1 MSKQDRIKKRIFH
14 AMVEDN
20 LELMHGHPKGYI
32 RKRRSRNLGRI
43 KRGLV
48 LAFSGALMTIA
59 VTAWQDLGASAS
71 ANGAASPAAV
81 APEGVKQLR
90 ANQIETIELQ
100 ATGADRVR
108 GLAKLLAERQPQDLL
123 NDVIPLAVKTIAID
137 PGHGGIDGGTS
148 LGYGLVEKDLT
159 LDIAYR
165 LGKLLNG
172 AGFATV
178 HTRTDDID
186 VSLKQRATIAN
197 QEHADVFISIHV
209 NWIPRR
215 EARGVETYY
224 LGQTDDPFVRK
235 LAAAENRD
243 SDFSLADYR
252 NLLQGILDQVRQEE
266 SKVLAGSV
274 QRSLYRT
281 LRADNPRIENRG
293 VMTAP
298 FVVLTA
304 TEMPAILAEVACLSN
319 DREARLLAMPH
330 YRQKIAEALFFG
342 LTSYCRR
349 VEHTETLRKE
359 KQP

>member
-32 RKRRSRNLGRI
+32 RKRRQRNLGRL

-48 LAFSGALMTIA
+48 LTFSGALMTIA
-59 VTAWQDLGASAS
+59 VTAWQDLGASSSNGSTS
-71 ANGAASPAAV
+71 APAV
-81 APEGVKQLR
+81 APQVKQLR
-90 ANQIETIELQ
+90 ANQVEVLELQ
-100 ATGADRVR
+100 TSGADRVR
-108 GLAKLLAERQPQDLL
+108 SLAKLLAERQPQDLL
-123 NDVIPLAVKTIAID
+123 NDVVPLAVKKIAID

-165 LGKLLNG
+165 LGKLLDG
-172 AGFATV
+172 AGFDTV
-178 HTRTDDID
+178 HTRSDDID
-186 VSLKQRATIAN
+186 VSLKERATIAN
-197 QEHADVFISIHV
+197 QTHADVFISIHV

-224 LGQTDDPFVRK
+224 LGQTDDPFIRK

-252 NLLQGILDQVRQEE
+252 NLLQGIFDHVRQEE
-266 SKVLAGSV
+266 SRALAGSV
-274 QRSLYRT
+274 QRALYRT
-281 LRADNPRIENRG
+281 LRADNPIIENRG

-319 DREARLLAMPH
+319 DREARLLAIPS

-349 VEHTETLRKE
+349 VERTEE
-359 KQP
+359 KG